1 MKNMILGIAALLI
14 LGLLVAF
21 SILPGESSTADT
33 PANDKFQTFLKQF
46 PKATLPYAISKEQML
61 EQLQEAM
68 QPVDDESA
76 NIKDHAPIKIVEDP
90 DRFIS
95 SNRLEYVSRVPT
107 YKEPVAQFATKQHH
121 AVIYVVSQGFGR
133 PFRSY
138 HIAVFDKTGKRLAT
152 HSLAN
157 AGRSYLTASTI
168 NENLEAV
175 CSMYQVNWA
184 SDVDEV
190 SLEENSITGL
200 TLERS
205 ENIDLT
211 KPSEDDFN
219 LQKLKLKQP
228 EKKEEKVKTIGAVF
242 N

>member
-1 MKNMILGIAALLI
+1 MASVEPHVQRKGLVLRLVLHELDAPIDNQFGFVPQAAV
-14 LGLLVAF
+14 GLLLV
-21 SILPGESSTADT
+21 IG
-33 PANDKFQTFLKQF
+33 
-46 PKATLPYAISKEQML
+46 
-61 EQLQEAM
+61 
-68 QPVDDESA
+68 
-76 NIKDHAPIKIVEDP
+76 
-90 DRFIS
+90 IS